1 MVYRMVSSARRSV
14 TIRKYVVL
22 YIVRCRYNYDSL
34 VESCVIS
41 DSSGGDGGS
50 DGGGSGRAGGE
61 YSIMLL
67 LLERRIPN
75 VIIIYQSVQN
85 DVLYHDQCPNIK
97 MFMIKILRT
106 KVLLSDYLP
115 PGVLRSGL

>member
-1 MVYRMVSSARRSV
+1 MRS
-14 TIRKYVVL
+14 
-22 YIVRCRYNYDSL
+22 RYNYDSL

-50 DGGGSGRAGGE
+50 DGGGSGGAGGE

-75 VIIIYQSVQN
+75 VIIIHQSLQN

-97 MFMIKILRT
+97 MFMIK
-106 KVLLSDYLP
+106 
-115 PGVLRSGL
+115 VLRLRYTVGGQKTILSSRKKKNNDIIAAPMLG

>member
-1 MVYRMVSSARRSV
+1 MRG
-14 TIRKYVVL
+14 
-22 YIVRCRYNYDSL
+22 RYNYDSL

-50 DGGGSGRAGGE
+50 NGGGSGRAGGE

-67 LLERRIPN
+67 LLERRIPG
-75 VIIIYQSVQN
+75 VIIIHQSLQN
-85 DVLYHDQCPNIK
+85 DVLYQDQCPIIK
-97 MFMIKILRT
+97 MFMIKVLRI